1 MTRIAAH
8 RGASRAHREN
18 TIEAFLA
25 AGEMGA
31 HMVELDVRRT
41 ADGALVVHHDPVIE
55 GSGAIIDLPAARLPS
70 HVPSLDEALD
80 ACAGMEVNVEIKSD
94 RKEIDYDP
102 GQWAAGAVEALLQA
116 RGDAD
121 RMLVSSFD
129 LDTIDAVHAAAPG
142 IRTGFLYVVTR
153 RLPAAQVARVA
164 DAGHVAIHPHH
175 RSVTRA
181 LVAAAHT
188 RGLSVNTWTVDDPA
202 RMRAL
207 AALGVDTIITNVPD
221 VALAALAAAGG

>member
-1 MTRIAAH
+1 VTRIAAH
-8 RGASRAHREN
+8 RGASRARREN

-41 ADGALVVHHDPVIE
+41 ADRVLVVHHDPIID
-55 GSGAIIDLPAARLPS
+55 GTGAIMDLTASRLPS

-102 GQWAAGAVEALLQA
+102 HQWAAGAVVELLRA

-129 LDTIDAVHAAAPG
+129 MATIDAVHARAPD
-142 IRTGFLYVVTR
+142 IRTGFLYVMTR

-164 DAGHVAIHPHH
+164 GAGHVAIHPHH
-175 RSVTRA
+175 RTVTKA
-181 LVAAAHT
+181 LVAAAHASNI
-188 RGLSVNTWTVDDPA
+188 SVNVWTVDEPA

-207 AALGVDTIITNVPD
+207 AAMGVDTIITNVPD
-221 VALAALAAAGG
+221 VGLATLGA